1 MKIKMIDK
9 GVPLPRCWK
18 SCGASCDD
26 WEELQN
32 GKEIEVKTLDE
43 IATET
48 DVNEDDYDEC
58 LSCQ

>member
-18 SCGASCDD
+18 SCGASYED

-32 GKEIEVKTLDE
+32 GKEIEIKTVPDSISGLVTVSGAKKKGDK
-43 IATET
+43 
-48 DVNEDDYDEC
+48 
-58 LSCQ
+58 